1 MTLKQYE
8 NYKPSGV
15 EWLGEIPKH
24 WEVKRVK
31 DISQTQSGTTPTTNV
46 NSYYENGTH
55 NWIRTTDLN
64 DGKLYE
70 VEYKVTD
77 LAINECRLKFL
88 PIDTILV
95 AMYGGFGTIGKNSIL
110 KKAST
115 INQSVCAILPKAKY
129 FNSDYFLYFLKYFRH
144 DWKLFADGTRKDP
157 NINQDAVKNLFFI
170 YPTLSEQKEIAHYLD
185 QKTTAI
191 DRKIDLLEKKIDRYQ
206 ALRKSLINETVC
218 RGLDKSVK
226 LKDSGIEW
234 IGQVPEHW
242 EVKRLK
248 DLLRKNITD
257 GPHETPEFIN
267 EGYPFISVDG
277 IVEGELVF
285 DDCRYISKED
295 FKRFSKKVKIEKDDL
310 FIGKAASTGKIA
322 RVKVGFEFTVWS
334 PIAVIKLSKKIN
346 PIFIEYFFKS
356 EAVQH
361 QIEDLCTHNTQKNIA
376 MKDIP
381 KIILAIPFIGEQIEI
396 ANYLELQTL
405 KIDTI
410 VNNIK
415 KQIETLKELRKT
427 LINDVVTGK
436 IKIMNEGLPLSIK
449 YFDSQKSKDE

>member
-1 MTLKQYE
+1 MTLKQYD

-15 EWLGEIPKH
+15 EWLGEIPEN
-24 WEVKRVK
+24 WEILRVK
-31 DISQTQSGTTPTTNV
+31 DILNVFVPQRDKPQLGDNGFAWVTLEYLKGGVLNLNEVVFAVSKEEIIDKKIRLVPTFSVLASCVGEFSITAINLKPVVINQQIQAFTNFKKLNIYFFNYKIQSSV
-46 NSYYENGTH
+46 YKSYYNSIASE
-55 NWIRTTDLN
+55 TTLKYLN
-64 DGKLYE
+64 KD
-70 VEYKVTD
+70 
-77 LAINECRLKFL
+77 KFL
-88 PIDTILV
+88 LTPI
-95 AMYGGFGTIGKNSIL
+95 
-110 KKAST
+110 
-115 INQSVCAILPKAKY
+115 
-129 FNSDYFLYFLKYFRH
+129 
-144 DWKLFADGTRKDP
+144 LFP
-157 NINQDAVKNLFFI
+157 L
-170 YPTLSEQKEIAHYLD
+170 LSEQKEIAHYLD

-191 DRKIDLLEKKIDRYQ
+191 DRKINLLEKKIDRYQ

-226 LKDSGIEW
+226 LKESGIEW

-267 EGYPFISVDG
+267 EGFPFISVDG
-277 IVEGELVF
+277 IVDGELVF

-295 FKRFSKKVKIEKDDL
+295 FKRYSKKVKIEKDDL

-322 RVKVGFEFTVWS
+322 RVKVNFEFTVWS
-334 PIAVIKLSKKIN
+334 PIAVIKLSKNIN

-381 KIILAIPFIGEQIEI
+381 KIILAIPFIEEQIEI
-396 ANYLELQTL
+396 ANYLEIQTQ

-410 VNNIK
+410 ISNIK
-415 KQIETLKELRKT
+415 KQIEVLKELRKT

-436 IKIMNEGLPLSIK
+436 IRVNN
-449 YFDSQKSKDE
+449 